1 MAYRPSRRQ
10 VLAGGLGVGAALPFA
25 SASRLPRWLR
35 SKELHASSAAYKKLV
50 LIHLNGAN
58 DWINNLVNPDEPTYA
73 AARPTLRLPKA
84 SMVQL
89 DSTLPY
95 YIHPQ
100 LLPFKRLYD
109 KGWLTMLPGIGYPTP
124 NFSHFRSTDIWAEA
138 DPAARNVQRGW
149 LADFIDKAYVGNDP
163 IVAIDIENSLNRVFY
178 GHPVPVL
185 RSPTGFQFLTDAQT
199 PVDSNVELA
208 QIEQNAKF
216 LRAAPNSNLQFVADI
231 VGRVPADSALLTTT
245 GASYTPRATYPTVNA
260 AFARDLQLCARYIT
274 GGLTT
279 PIYQVSI
286 GGWDTHAT
294 PLGVAT
300 DPCSLRWPAASGP
313 SSSTSKHGVQR
324 MMSSSSSGRSSDAAS
339 AKTAASVPTMAPR
352 ASPTWPAR
360 RSRSPA
366 SSLPTRL
373 GPRSRRPTTA
383 PTSTTRSTSGVS
395 TGPSSRTTGVS
406 IRRRSS
412 ARSGRAWVWSEQL
425 RCAELRS
432 AAHRIFVD
440 EVQGQ
445 LFARSRGA
453 ASQFAACAD
462 RA

>member
-216 LRAAPNSNLQFVADI
+216 LRAAPSSNLQFVADI
-231 VGRVPADSALLTTT
+231 VGRVPADSALLTST
-245 GASYTPRATYPTVNA
+245 GASYTPRATYPTINA
-260 AFARDLQLCARYIT
+260 GFARDLQLCARYIT

-286 GGWDTHAT
+286 GGWDTHANQVDASNPAGGRHG
-294 PLGVAT
+294 PL
-300 DPCSLRWPAASGP
+300 LAAMSGCIEAFLLDLEAW
-313 SSSTSKHGVQR
+313 G
-324 MMSSSSSGRSSDAAS
+324 AADD
-339 AKTAASVPTMAPR
+339 V
-352 ASPTWPAR
+352 
-360 RSRSPA
+360 
-366 SSLPTRL
+366 L
-373 GPRSRRPTTA
+373 
-383 PTSTTRSTSGVS
+383 V
-395 TGPSSRTTGVS
+395 V
-406 IRRRSS
+406 
-412 ARSGRAWVWSEQL
+412 VWSEFGRRVGENGSL
-425 RCAELRS
+425 GTD
-432 AAHRIFVD
+432 H
-440 EVQGQ
+440 
-445 LFARSRGA
+445 GA
-453 ASQFAACAD
+453 AGIAYLAGKTIKKPGIQSAYPSWSAVQAPYN
-462 RA
+462 RANFDYTVDFRSLYGTILEDYWGVDSAKVLGQKWPGLGLV